1 MKQRLLERTKKNL
14 KFKMFIAQ
22 EIRQNGY
29 ISVPLTFHY
38 QTTKK
43 LTSLPADGSATKP
56 KFKGIHKV
64 QLDDELINEA
74 LNFLF
79 KKASNEV

>member
-1 MKQRLLERTKKNL
+1 MKQRLQERTKKNL

-29 ISVPLTFHY
+29 LSVPLSFHY
-38 QTTKK
+38 QTKKK
-43 LTSLPADGSATKP
+43 LTSLPADRSATKP

-74 LNFLF
+74 LQ
-79 KKASNEV
+79 KS